1 MFRLKAWLMLMAAI
15 ALEILGLSLLEVFKD
30 RPILSKLLL
39 ILLINLSYFL
49 MSLTLRQIAVGVAYA
64 TWEIVGGIGVL
75 LVSLIFFA
83 PTLSTAQYLGI
94 IIGFTGIVCIIL
106 GEDHNDHSQKQ
117 EETPL
122 KDEGEKD
129 SVASL
134 IKTSSKFDI
143 KTKAHPHKEDLSPFK
158 QNSENPQGLTQSSN
172 KDLTKQGTQK
182 ALNSK
187 EADLNSS
194 LNAKNSA
201 LNSKATSTVNEP
213 SFANSKE
220 TKLAQNITLNSKDES
235 VKENPLNSKTE
246 NESPLNSKENEL
258 KTEEASKQ
266 KPLQTLTDNP
276 LNSQLAK
283 EEDVKNELKNS
294 QEGTVK
300 NSLKSKIKPSVNLN
314 PQRRAQKN
322 IQIWMK
328 F

>member
-106 GEDHNDHSQKQ
+106 GEDHSDHSQKQ
-117 EETPL
+117 EESSL
-122 KDEGEKD
+122 KDEDEK
-129 SVASL
+129 ASL
-134 IKTSSKFDI
+134 IKTSSKFDN

-158 QNSENPQGLTQSSN
+158 QNSEVLQSLAQSSN
-172 KDLTKQGTQK
+172 KDLAKQGTQHI
-182 ALNSK
+182 LNSK

-194 LNAKNSA
+194 LNAKNPD
-201 LNSKATSTVNEP
+201 LNSKETSTVNEP
-213 SFANSKE
+213 SSLSSKE
-220 TKLAQNITLNSKDES
+220 AKLSQNITLNSKAED
-235 VKENPLNSKTE
+235 
-246 NESPLNSKENEL
+246 ESPLNSKEKEL
-258 KTEEASKQ
+258 KAEEASKQ
-266 KPLQTLTDNP
+266 KPLQTLKDNP